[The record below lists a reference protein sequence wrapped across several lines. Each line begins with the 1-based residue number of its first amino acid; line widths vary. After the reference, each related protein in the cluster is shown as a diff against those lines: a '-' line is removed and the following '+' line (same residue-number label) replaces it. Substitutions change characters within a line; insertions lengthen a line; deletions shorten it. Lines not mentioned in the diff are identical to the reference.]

1 MPMYKKRTKIT
12 LVILLLLFLASFIAY
27 LAFEPEI
34 YALEWKPLPEIKDDI
49 GVSETYLT
57 QYTSAIEQANLNVLQ
72 ARKKLGVPGMSI
84 AVGVNGKMVWAAG
97 YGYADL
103 STQRP
108 ISLAS
113 KFRIGST
120 SKALTSLLL
129 GELIESNAI
138 DLDIPITHYLPDLPQ
153 SLNNIT
159 SRQLAS
165 HSAGIRNYDIC
176 WCLPISEY
184 YNNNSFDSVSDALD
198 TFIYD
203 PLLFEPGSQFSYSS
217 YNYTLLS
224 AVLEKVAGNSFV
236 ELMQQRV
243 FTPFNMPNTGVEN
256 DLQSTHETVSFY
268 NTGYGYFQESFP
280 VDTSNKLAGGGFVST
295 PSDLVNMGNLLL
307 SKKQL
312 KQSTL
317 QQLFEPQK
325 LTTGEINSQQ
335 YALGWRRSQTNK
347 DFANK
352 DPMTF
357 VHHGGTATGNSSLLI
372 LFPEQQIVVSVLIN
386 GNIANF
392 GDLWDTTLDIAEE
405 FIKD

>member
-1 MPMYKKRTKIT
+1 MYKKRTKIT
-12 LVILLLLFLASFIAY
+12 LVISLLIFSATFIAY
-27 LAFEPEI
+27 LAYEPELH
-34 YALEWKPLPEIKDDI
+34 ALEWTPLPEIKDDI

-57 QYTSAIEQANLNVLQ
+57 KYASAIEQANLNVLQ
-72 ARKKLGVPGMSI
+72 ARKNLGVPGISI

-129 GELIESNAI
+129 GEFIESNAI
-138 DLDIPITHYLPDLPQ
+138 DLDMPITHYLPHLPQ

-165 HSAGIRNYDIC
+165 HSAGIRNYGMC

-184 YNNNSFDSVSDALD
+184 YNNNSFDSASDALD
-198 TFIYD
+198 IFIDD

-224 AVLEKVAGNSFV
+224 AVLEKVGVNSFV
-236 ELMQQRV
+236 ELMQQHV
-243 FTPFNMPNTGVEN
+243 FTPFNMPNTGAEN
-256 DLQSTHETVSFY
+256 DLQSTQEMVRFY
-268 NTGYGYFQESFP
+268 NTGYGHFQESFP

-312 KQSTL
+312 KPSTL

-325 LTTGEINSQQ
+325 LTSGDINIQQ
-335 YALGWRRSQTNK
+335 YALGWRSSQTNEN
-347 DFANK
+347 FANK
-352 DPMTF
+352 GPMTF
-357 VHHGGTATGNSSLLI
+357 VHHGGKATGNSSLLI
-372 LFPEQQIVVSVLIN
+372 LFPEQQFVISVLIN
-386 GNIANF
+386 GNIENF
-392 GDLWDTTLDIAEE
+392 GDLWDATIDIAEE

>member
-1 MPMYKKRTKIT
+1 M
-12 LVILLLLFLASFIAY
+12 
-27 LAFEPEI
+27 
-34 YALEWKPLPEIKDDI
+34 
-49 GVSETYLT
+49 
-57 QYTSAIEQANLNVLQ
+57 
-72 ARKKLGVPGMSI
+72 
-84 AVGVNGKMVWAAG
+84 
-97 YGYADL
+97 
-103 STQRP
+103 
-108 ISLAS
+108 
-113 KFRIGST
+113 
-120 SKALTSLLL
+120 
-129 GELIESNAI
+129 
-138 DLDIPITHYLPDLPQ
+138 
-153 SLNNIT
+153 
-159 SRQLAS
+159 
-165 HSAGIRNYDIC
+165 
-176 WCLPISEY
+176 
-184 YNNNSFDSVSDALD
+184 D

-243 FTPFNMPNTGVEN
+243 FTTFNMPNTGAEN
-256 DLQSTHETVSFY
+256 DLRSTQETVSFY

-312 KQSTL
+312 KRSTL

-335 YALGWRRSQTNK
+335 YALGWRRSKTNK

-352 DPMTF
+352 GPMPL

-372 LFPEQQIVVSVLIN
+372 LFPEQQFVIAVLIN
-386 GNIANF
+386 GNIVNF
-392 GDLWDTTLDIAEE
+392 GDLWDATLEIAEE

>member
-1 MPMYKKRTKIT
+1 MYKKRTKIT
-12 LVILLLLFLASFIAY
+12 LIILLLCFSATFIAY
-27 LAFEPEI
+27 LAFEPEL

-49 GVSETYLT
+49 GESETYLT
-57 QYTSAIEQANLNVLQ
+57 QYASAIEKANLKVLQ
-72 ARKKLGVPGMSI
+72 GRKKLGVPGISI
-84 AVGVNGKMVWAAG
+84 AVGVNGKKVWAAG

-108 ISLAS
+108 MSLVS

-129 GELIESNAI
+129 GELIESNAV
-138 DLDIPITHYLPDLPQ
+138 DLDMPITHYLPHLPQ
-153 SLNNIT
+153 SMNKIT

-184 YNNNSFDSVSDALD
+184 FNNNSFDSVSDALD

-224 AVLEKVAGNSFV
+224 AVLEKVGVNSFV

-243 FTPFNMPNTGVEN
+243 FKPFNMPNTGAEN
-256 DLQSTHETVSFY
+256 DFQSTQEMVSFY
-268 NTGYGYFQESFP
+268 NIGYGHFQESFP

-307 SKKQL
+307 SNKQL
-312 KQSTL
+312 KPSTL

-335 YALGWRRSQTNK
+335 YALGWRRSETNK

-352 DPMTF
+352 GPMTF
-357 VHHGGTATGNSSLLI
+357 VHHGGVATGNSSLLI
-372 LFPEQQIVVSVLIN
+372 LFPEQQFVISVLIN
-386 GNIANF
+386 GNIVNF
-392 GDLWDTTLDIAEE
+392 GDLWNATFDIAEE